1 MFLRKWRSEPEK
13 KMLDIETSSVSWK
26 LSLYSRGQS
35 MKAGRKLRE
44 IGLASRCTHSK
55 ALRQKEGLERR
66 ASAGRNTEGLKRAT
80 QFLLVQ
86 FTWNFS
92 LVQFIVFLII
102 KIHTVPLTLYNSYVQ
117 GNSYESVLE
126 RLPGTYWAL
135 GLTHSIVRNS
145 NNNQQINILK
155 YSSRKIEQP

>member
-55 ALRQKEGLERR
+55 ALR
-66 ASAGRNTEGLKRAT
+66 
-80 QFLLVQ
+80 
-86 FTWNFS
+86 
-92 LVQFIVFLII
+92 
-102 KIHTVPLTLYNSYVQ
+102 
-117 GNSYESVLE
+117 
-126 RLPGTYWAL
+126 
-135 GLTHSIVRNS
+135 
-145 NNNQQINILK
+145 
-155 YSSRKIEQP
+155 